1 MRVNLNC
8 KILKKDNIY
17 DNIYCLLLDGGWWKV
32 FRVLNFK
39 QKCLYL
45 LLLLHKTKLSNYT
58 TDVSLKVLRW
68 QVNIRASWI
77 WIFKSLC
84 KLLETDV
91 FIRRARLLIKF

>member
-1 MRVNLNC
+1 MWVNLNC

-17 DNIYCLLLDGGWWKV
+17 DNIYCLLFDGGWWIV
-32 FRVLNFK
+32 FRILNFK

-45 LLLLHKTKLSNYT
+45 LMLLHKTKLAT

-68 QVNIRASWI
+68 QVNICAWI

-91 FIRRARLLIKF
+91 VRRRAAGY